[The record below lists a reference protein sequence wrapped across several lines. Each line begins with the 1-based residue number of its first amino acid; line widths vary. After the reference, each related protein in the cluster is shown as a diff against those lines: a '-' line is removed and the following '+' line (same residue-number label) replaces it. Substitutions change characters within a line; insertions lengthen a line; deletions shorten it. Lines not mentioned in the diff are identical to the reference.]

1 MKLKKFFSKINIQ
14 ITFSFLAFSLG
25 IVISLSVIFYYSA
38 SKILLDN
45 REKQTTESIAQ
56 TSDYVASYLDKIK
69 TLSNLIAMYPQ
80 ISEILEN
87 PSSKSADG
95 LLTMVNISASSDPRI
110 QTIAVISKNGFA
122 ITSNS
127 DMAMPLSRNMMN
139 EEWYK
144 VAVQYNQMPVVT
156 SLRHGDFVMDRE
168 NLVISI
174 SHEIVDEH
182 GNHLGVVLI
191 DISYRFIEDYISSID
206 LGERGYAYI
215 LDNANNVLYHPD
227 ESVFFN

>member
-95 LLTMVNISASSDPRI
+95 LFKRLPLFLRTGLQLPA
-110 QTIAVISKNGFA
+110 TVIWQCRCPG
-122 ITSNS
+122 I
-127 DMAMPLSRNMMN
+127 
-139 EEWYK
+139 
-144 VAVQYNQMPVVT
+144 
-156 SLRHGDFVMDRE
+156 
-168 NLVISI
+168 
-174 SHEIVDEH
+174 
-182 GNHLGVVLI
+182 
-191 DISYRFIEDYISSID
+191 
-206 LGERGYAYI
+206 
-215 LDNANNVLYHPD
+215 
-227 ESVFFN
+227 

>member
-95 LLTMVNISASSDPRI
+95 LATMVNISASSDPRI

-122 ITSNS
+122 ITNNS

-139 EEWYK
+139 EEWY
-144 VAVQYNQMPVVT
+144 
-156 SLRHGDFVMDRE
+156 R
-168 NLVISI
+168 
-174 SHEIVDEH
+174 
-182 GNHLGVVLI
+182 
-191 DISYRFIEDYISSID
+191 
-206 LGERGYAYI
+206 
-215 LDNANNVLYHPD
+215 
-227 ESVFFN
+227 